1 MVVGEAPAVSRAAA
15 VAAVVAAGQEVV
27 VSVAVAVVVASV
39 VAGAVLDSVV
49 AAVVEGVVSRGVV
62 AAAGFKLFLL
72 ALAGRVCLWGMSN
85 LGSSG
90 ATMTGRGGCT
100 YGRSWKGFWDLFIV
114 VFHGRIRTRSAC
126 VHMTV
131 QQVGIED
138 VVWSLM
144 LSVLP

>member
-1 MVVGEAPAVSRAAA
+1 MVGEAPAVSHAAA

-27 VSVAVAVVVASV
+27 VSVAVAAVVASV

-72 ALAGRVCLWGMSN
+72 ALACRVCLWGMSN

-100 YGRSWKGFWDLFIV
+100 SRAFLEGFLGS
-114 VFHGRIRTRSAC
+114 FHCCISR
-126 VHMTV
+126 
-131 QQVGIED
+131 
-138 VVWSLM
+138 
-144 LSVLP
+144 